1 MSIHLFFN
9 KITTFINAQF
19 TVISKFLDA
28 CKIDSSDRS
37 FSYSSVAYTWAI
49 IGRKSLYT
57 EVFLQNLEIDG
68 DHLVSGQKN
77 M

>member
-37 FSYSSVAYTWAI
+37 FSYSSVAYT
-49 IGRKSLYT
+49 
-57 EVFLQNLEIDG
+57 
-68 DHLVSGQKN
+68 
-77 M
+77 